1 MKQKGSDQVRYKGY
15 LSEEV
20 IAGSAVREGGG
31 GAKMEAHALVGKTET
46 GTPLMVAF
54 VLPLLPMACCTTA

>member
-20 IAGSAVREGGG
+20 MAGSAVRKGGG
-31 GAKMEAHALVGKTET
+31 GAKMEAHALLRKMET
-46 GTPLMVAF
+46 GTPLMVMF
-54 VLPLLPMACCTTA
+54 VLQLLLMACCTIA